1 MAYAKNWLKPDEV
14 KRMLDLQDLQEKHE
28 IWLSLLY
35 YPALR
40 VSEAINVQVKDL
52 NFNDVCIDVWG
63 GKGRQS
69 NTLQK
74 APCDIEV
81 LKKIKRFCEHSDL
94 RPSDFVM
101 YSRVS
106 PQTTRQN
113 VYLTVQNICEKAG
126 INKKI
131 GTHTMRRSRAEHLLD
146 GGLKLEHVSRILRHR
161 NINTTMAYLDISI
174 TDLNTALS
182 KINDPMKVMI

>member
-1 MAYAKNWLKPDEV
+1 MGYSKSWLTPDEL
-14 KRMLDLQDLQEKHE
+14 KLMLNMHDLPEKHE

-40 VSEAINVQVKDL
+40 VSEAINIRVKDL
-52 NFNDVCIDVWG
+52 NFDDACVDVWG
-63 GKGRQS
+63 GKGRKG
-69 NTLQK
+69 NTIQK
-74 APCDIEV
+74 APCDIEI

-94 RPSDFVM
+94 RPSDYVM

-113 VYLTVQNICEKAG
+113 VYLTVQNLCTKAG
-126 INKKI
+126 IDKKI
-131 GTHTMRRSRAEHLLD
+131 GTHTFRRSRAEHLLD
-146 GGLKLEHVSRILRHR
+146 GGLQLEHVSKILRHR

-174 TDLNTALS
+174 ADLNIALS
-182 KINDPMKVMI
+182 KIDDPMRAV

>member
-94 RPSDFVM
+94 RPSDFIM

-113 VYLTVQNICEKAG
+113 VYLTVQNICVKVG

-146 GGLKLEHVSRILRHR
+146 GGLKLEYVSRILRHR
-161 NINTTMAYLDISI
+161 NINTTMAYLDISVS
-174 TDLNTALS
+174 DLNTALS
-182 KINDPMKVMI
+182 KINDPMKVI

>member
-1 MAYAKNWLKPDEV
+1 MYAKNWLTPEELK
-14 KRMLDLQDLQEKHE
+14 KMLNLQELAEKHE

-35 YPALR
+35 FPALR

-52 NFNDVCIDVWG
+52 NFDDVCVDVWG
-63 GKGRQS
+63 GKGRKT

-74 APCDIEV
+74 APCDIEI

-94 RPSDFVM
+94 RASDYVM

-113 VYLTVQNICEKAG
+113 VYLTFQKICNKAG
-126 INKKI
+126 IDKKI
-131 GTHTMRRSRAEHLLD
+131 GTHVLRRSRAEHLLD
-146 GGLKLEHVSRILRHR
+146 SGLELVHVSRILRHR

-174 TDLNTALS
+174 SDLNTALS
-182 KINDPMKVMI
+182 KINDPMKVCEP